1 MMTATLAVLVTVIAI
16 ASVLTLIDCVLRA
29 QSAYGSLKRQSA
41 LVQAGFVPQV
51 EAQTLRMRPSLQRP
65 AAGAT
70 RPFAKRLPRR
80 GSVPA
85 RLRGAA

>member
-1 MMTATLAVLVTVIAI
+1 MMTATLTILISVIAI

-29 QSAYGSLKRQSA
+29 QSAYVSLKRQSV
-41 LVQAGFVPQV
+41 LVKAGFVPQV
-51 EAQTLRMRPSLQRP
+51 EAQTLRLRASVQRP

-80 GSVPA
+80 GSLPA